1 MESASITR
9 SFCPSYMQSV
19 KDSVGHCLGDAVWR
33 GHSLALGAQKPRVGW
48 LVMRSLYP
56 CVGSSTGEFVDE
68 CRIRRQKRWLLG

>member
-33 GHSLALGAQKPRVGW
+33 GHGLAVGAPKASCGVVSDGVSVPMCGFIHW
-48 LVMRSLYP
+48 
-56 CVGSSTGEFVDE
+56 
-68 CRIRRQKRWLLG
+68 